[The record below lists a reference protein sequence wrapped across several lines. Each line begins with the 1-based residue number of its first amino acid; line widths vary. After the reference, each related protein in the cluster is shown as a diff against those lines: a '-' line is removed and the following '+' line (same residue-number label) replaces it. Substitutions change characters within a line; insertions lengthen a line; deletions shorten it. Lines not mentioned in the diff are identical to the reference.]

1 MSGPR
6 PAPVAKRWWRPAL
19 LWFVLVVVGAG
30 CSGSSRNRQAALKEA
45 VTEYCTSMRWGNVE
59 KASHYVPD
67 DLREAFVRQKRA
79 AQAQM
84 TIHEYDVRSVDYVVG
99 TDRARIVIL
108 AAWSQP
114 ADPVVHQ
121 DLLAQQWRFRESRWQ
136 LLHQEK
142 MEPVKDKPVRPDE
155 GL

>member
-1 MSGPR
+1 MTR
-6 PAPVAKRWWRPAL
+6 ANVALVAGQWWRVAAL
-19 LWFVLVVVGAG
+19 WLALAVVLAG

-99 TDRARIVIL
+99 SDRARIVIM
-108 AAWSQP
+108 AEWSQP

-142 MEPVKDKPVRPDE
+142 IKPVQDKQVRPDE